1 MTNHHHATTAPT
13 KTQVSKKK
21 KPSLRAKWRRQS
33 RVTNTSVFIAQG
45 GTQSCTKW
53 NPTIHITTDQ
63 ARELYTRVCAL
74 PETTRRQLKN
84 PDERN
89 PDTIADVLVG
99 HYHQLFCEGFEKDPM
114 HPKPPMARVQYAI
127 ERVLDELDAQDKKL
141 PIHRC
146 GHYPSYAKMLYES
159 IGLNTKPNALKGVA
173 RFGRDDLLDVLGM
186 AKNRVEDAIVT
197 EAVVKPL

>member
-1 MTNHHHATTAPT
+1 MTNHATTAPT
-13 KTQVSKKK
+13 KTRVSKKK

-89 PDTIADVLVG
+89 QDTIADVLVS
-99 HYHQLFCEGFEKDPM
+99 HYHQLFCEAFEKDQM
-114 HPKPPMARVQYAI
+114 HPRPPM
-127 ERVLDELDAQDKKL
+127 DAQDKKL
-141 PIHRC
+141 PIPRC
-146 GHYPSYAKMLYES
+146 GNYPSYAKMLYES
-159 IGLNTKPNALKGVA
+159 IGLNAKPNALKGVA

-197 EAVVKPL
+197 EADVKPL